1 MSVNRAKLIQDNHK
15 EIVKILERVEDKYL
29 ENGYLNDAIGA
40 DTYGLSISLTVDE
53 DEDPESVLC
62 KVNITSDETPLSID
76 AETLEEI
83 ADTVSANA
91 EEALAQFFEA
101 RGVDSISFFAIGLVD
116 GGEVFSGDDNDN

>member
-101 RGVDSISFFAIGLVD
+101 RGADSISFFAIGLVD
-116 GGEVFSGDDNDN
+116 GEEVFSGDDNDN